1 MKMIKVSVLRKDT
14 FDNFF
19 INDKGIIEL
28 EVGNEKIHIRVDLIN
43 EDALTKFIEEIQ
55 QDSNIREKLMT
66 L

>member
-1 MKMIKVSVLRKDT
+1 MIKVSVLRKDT
-14 FDNFF
+14 FDNFL

-28 EVGNEKIHIRVDLIN
+28 EVGSEKIHIRVDLIN
-43 EDALTKFIEEIQ
+43 QDGLNKFIEEVQ